1 MLPKNLYFPSLKIK
15 LSPLFIRLCL
25 HCSIV
30 AFCKRTSTFTGI
42 LLFDTIE
49 CLTTLIYN
57 LFIMQKIMTKFSLAA
72 IAIALTATASANV
85 TTTITPAGGV
95 TVSIQPSTQGVNKF
109 TQTQTISYASS
120 NNNSFYNASNSRV
133 EFNAFTDN
141 YSNYSNYSSRYSSN
155 AYDHLIRESASRHG
169 VDPALVKAVIH
180 TESDFNPSARSP
192 VGAMGLMQ
200 LMPGTA
206 REMGVWDAY
215 DPAQNIEGGTKY
227 LAFLQRQFSNPNHVI
242 AAYNAGP
249 GNVRKHGGIPP
260 FRETRNYVKKVN
272 DRYDNIYSLDAS
284 LRSSGGSMSNLAMNM
299 PASTSSTIK
308 TTIVNS
314 SANNFATP
322 QNPSVNYNDG
332 RVFISSNQ

>member
-1 MLPKNLYFPSLKIK
+1 
-15 LSPLFIRLCL
+15 
-25 HCSIV
+25 
-30 AFCKRTSTFTGI
+30 
-42 LLFDTIE
+42 
-49 CLTTLIYN
+49 
-57 LFIMQKIMTKFSLAA
+57 MQKITTKFNLAA

-109 TQTQTISYASS
+109 TQASTVSYSTS
-120 NNNSFYNASNSRV
+120 HNNNSFYSSNTSNRV
-133 EFNAFTDN
+133 EFDAFA
-141 YSNYSNYSSRYSSN
+141 SSYSSSYGSSS

-180 TESDFNPSARSP
+180 TESNFNPSARSP

-260 FRETRNYVKKVN
+260 FRETRNYVRKVS

-284 LRSSGGSMSNLAMNM
+284 LRSGSSSMSNLAMNM

-308 TTIVNS
+308 TTIVSS
-314 SANNFATP
+314 SATNFATP
-322 QNPSVNYNDG
+322 QNPSINLNDG
-332 RVFISSNQ
+332 RVFISGR

>member
-1 MLPKNLYFPSLKIK
+1 MPDNINLQ
-15 LSPLFIRLCL
+15 
-25 HCSIV
+25 
-30 AFCKRTSTFTGI
+30 
-42 LLFDTIE
+42 
-49 CLTTLIYN
+49 
-57 LFIMQKIMTKFSLAA
+57 LFIMQKIMKKFSLVA
-72 IAIALTATASANV
+72 IAAALSTTAIANV

-109 TQTQTISYASS
+109 TQAQTVSYASS
-120 NNNSFYNASNSRV
+120 NNNSFYSGSNSRV
-133 EFNAFTDN
+133 EFNAFTD
-141 YSNYSNYSSRYSSN
+141 SYSNYSSQYSSSN
-155 AYDHLIRESASRHG
+155 NYDHLIRESASRHG

-180 TESDFNPSARSP
+180 TESNFNPSARSP

-227 LAFLQRQFSNPNHVI
+227 LAFLQRQFGNQNHVI

-284 LRSSGGSMSNLAMNM
+284 LRSGSGSVSNLAMNL

-308 TTIVNS
+308 TTIVSS

-332 RVFISSNQ
+332 RVFISSN

>member
-1 MLPKNLYFPSLKIK
+1 
-15 LSPLFIRLCL
+15 
-25 HCSIV
+25 
-30 AFCKRTSTFTGI
+30 
-42 LLFDTIE
+42 
-49 CLTTLIYN
+49 
-57 LFIMQKIMTKFSLAA
+57 MQKITTKFSLAA

-109 TQTQTISYASS
+109 TQASTVSYSTS
-120 NNNSFYNASNSRV
+120 HNNNSFYSGNTSNRV
-133 EFNAFTDN
+133 EFDAFA
-141 YSNYSNYSSRYSSN
+141 SSYSSSYGSSS

-180 TESDFNPSARSP
+180 TESNFNPSARSP

-260 FRETRNYVKKVN
+260 FRETRNYVRKVS

-284 LRSSGGSMSNLAMNM
+284 LRSGSSSMSNLAMNM

-308 TTIVNS
+308 TTIVSS
-314 SANNFATP
+314 SATNFATP
-322 QNPSVNYNDG
+322 QNPSINLNDG
-332 RVFISSNQ
+332 RVFISGR